1 MTTQVLLPKIGF
13 SMNEGV
19 LARWLAEDGAAVMA
33 GQPLYEMESDK
44 SVQEVEAPASGQL
57 RIIAAA
63 GETYAVGALLGEIL
77 EP

>member
-1 MTTQVLLPKIGF
+1 MTMHVLLPKIGF

-19 LARWLAEDGAAVMA
+19 LARWLVADGAAVQA

-44 SVQEVEAPASGQL
+44 SVQEVEAPASGKL

-63 GETYAVGALLGEIL
+63 GETYAVGAVLGEIVAS
-77 EP
+77 